1 METIAIVCLY
11 AAGFAAAAG
20 GTALASPAS
29 QTTRWALCAVWPATG
44 IVVLAVLIATAIGVT
59 LDRRA

>member
-1 METIAIVCLY
+1 MEYVSLACLY

-29 QTTRWALCAVWPATG
+29 QTTRWALCTVWPATG
-44 IVVLAVLIATAIGVT
+44 IVVLAVVIAS
-59 LDRRA
+59 LFRRA